1 MTSQEMLKANVLG
14 FANTLESVVAGTY
27 DFGDDVDE
35 DCDDAECCDESTPYD
50 RLARYFEDVLDVE
63 FRVDTQLR
71 YKSAVITLACG
82 GPGIFFDTAS
92 GEVRGYWGF
101 SDAETAY
108 VSPYYKNS
116 IDEYFEEQYNCLRGC
131 Y

>member
-1 MTSQEMLKANVLG
+1 MTGQEMLKAHVIG
-14 FANTLESVVAGTY
+14 FANTLDAVVAGTY
-27 DFGDDVDE
+27 DFNDDVDE
-35 DCDDAECCDESTPYD
+35 VDAESRSDESTPYD

-63 FRVDTQLR
+63 FRIDTQLH
-71 YKSAVITLACG
+71 YKSAFITLACG
-82 GPGIFFDTAS
+82 GPGIYLDTAS

-101 SDAETAY
+101 SDVETAY
-108 VSPYYKNS
+108 VSPYYKNA